1 MTKKRSGDKGF
12 AGIPV
17 LSFFTGGGFMDIGF
31 EKAGFF
37 PVWTNESNPVFA
49 SLYTHGMTSW
59 RASVSD
65 KSPKA
70 TISDTSSI
78 ERLFAPTI
86 IDQAFYGKKPVL
98 FGIIG
103 GPPCPDFSSAGKHGG
118 GKGINGRLSKTFVNR
133 IVSVQPTFFVFENV
147 AGLYR
152 TKRHREFL
160 GKLEKKLERNGYC
173 IDLKILNALEMGVP
187 QFRERLFVVG
197 IKKELAYKCAG
208 RELPM
213 EERGWFTWPVK
224 ARYRDAVTKFNWPG
238 IENGCKKPVL
248 PDNVPLE
255 LTVYSVFGG
264 KKAPSKVQNGMDVFN
279 SYSEKFSMIKEGDTK
294 RKSFKKLHRFRYSP
308 TACYGNNEVHLHPW
322 EKRRL
327 SVREA
332 MRIQGIP
339 DSYVLPEEA
348 SLSSKFALVSNGV
361 PVPLAYEVAK
371 KMREFLQKGL
381 QANKWI
387 SGQKKNAAR

>member
-1 MTKKRSGDKGF
+1 MIIKKNDNNDF
-12 AGIPV
+12 VIIPV
-17 LSFFTGGGFMDIGF
+17 LSFFTGGGFLDMGF
-31 EKAGFF
+31 EKAGFN
-37 PVWTNESNPVFA
+37 PVWTNESNLVFS
-49 SLYTHGMTSW
+49 SLYAHGITSW
-59 RASVSD
+59 RKSVSN
-65 KSPKA
+65 KALKA
-70 TISDTSSI
+70 TIINEKSI
-78 ERLFAPTI
+78 EKVFAPEI
-86 IDQAFYGKKPVL
+86 IKQAFAGKQPKL

-103 GPPCPDFSSAGKHGG
+103 GPPCPDFSNAGKHGG
-118 GKGINGRLSKTFVNR
+118 GKGINGRLSRTFINR
-133 IVSVQPTFFVFENV
+133 IVKIKPSFFIFENV

-152 TKRHREFL
+152 TKMHREFL
-160 GKLEKKLERNGYC
+160 SKLEKKLERHGYC
-173 IDLKILNALEMGVP
+173 LDLKVLNALEMGIP

-197 IKKELAYKCAG
+197 IKKELAYKCVN
-208 RELPM
+208 RNLTV
-213 EERGWFTWPVK
+213 EERGWFPWPVK
-224 ARYRDAVTKFNWPG
+224 RKYKDAATKFNWPG
-238 IENGCKKPVL
+238 IENGHKKPVL

-264 KKAPSKVQNGMDVFN
+264 KKDPSKIQNGMDVFN
-279 SYSEKFSMIKEGDTK
+279 SYSEKFYMIKEGDTK

-332 MRIQGIP
+332 MRVQGIP

-371 KMREFLQKGL
+371 KLREFLQKG
-381 QANKWI
+381 
-387 SGQKKNAAR
+387 S